1 MKKKIE
7 KSIINT
13 TFISLL
19 VLTAAVIAFLASEEN
34 SEITLLGS
42 IVIVLFAVLLFVISV
57 FVSRRIA
64 EEITK
69 PLSDLD
75 ITDDTSDAYEE
86 IAPLLQQIKNQDKE
100 KELALQIRREFSS
113 NVSHELK
120 TPLTSILG
128 YSQMISGGLAK
139 EEDIQS
145 FAGKIEHETT
155 SLINLINDIIKLSH
169 LEEEGFVLEK
179 ENINL
184 YELAKEVCAAF
195 AERPNG
201 ANIKIDVRGED
212 TVVYGNR
219 TQLTE
224 LISNLVENAYKYN
237 RENGRITVTAENS
250 SLTVEDTGIGIPKE
264 YQDRVFERFFRVDKS
279 RSKKVNGTGLGLSIV
294 KHIALSHGAKISLES
309 REGEGTRI
317 TVNFKKVFSTHQPPD
332 PQS

>member
-7 KSIINT
+7 RSIIIT
-13 TFISLL
+13 TFLSLL
-19 VLTAAVIAFLASEEN
+19 ILTAAVIAFLFSEES

-42 IVIVLFAVLLFVISV
+42 IVIILFAVLLFVISV
-57 FVSRRIA
+57 FAARKIA

-75 ITDDTSDAYEE
+75 ITDDVSNAYEE
-86 IAPLLQQIKNQDKE
+86 IAPLLQQIKNKDKE
-100 KELALQIRREFSS
+100 KELALQIRRDFSS

-139 EEDIQS
+139 EGDIQS
-145 FAGKIEHETT
+145 FAEKIEHETT

-169 LEEEGFVLEK
+169 LEEEGFVWEK
-179 ENINL
+179 ENIKL
-184 YELAKEVCAAF
+184 YELAEEVCANF
-195 AERPNG
+195 DSMPNP
-201 ANIKIDVRGED
+201 ANIKIDVWGD
-212 TVVYGNR
+212 DSIIYGNR

-237 RENGRITVTAENS
+237 RENGRITVKVENS
-250 SLTVEDTGIGIPKE
+250 TLSVEDTGIGIPEE
-264 YQDRVFERFFRVDKS
+264 YRDRVFERFFRVDKS

-294 KHIALSHGAKISLES
+294 KHIAMSNGAKISLDS
-309 REGEGTRI
+309 REGEGTKI
-317 TVNFKKVFSTHQPPD
+317 TVNFKR
-332 PQS
+332 